1 MFKYGINA
9 ASARIPISYI
19 FEARMPIYIS
29 NVGIFVVSFCVIE
42 VYVSV
47 PVKTS
52 HVFSALLAIR
62 EENPP
67 VDPS

>member
-19 FEARMPIYIS
+19 FVARMPIYIS

-47 PVKTS
+47 KTS